1 LKILAEANLARATF
15 ATAVLL
21 VSLLPISSVH
31 PQSDPA
37 PKTAEKSD
45 GIHIY
50 ATPDDSTPPIAALL
64 PGESTT
70 PVGESQGTGG
80 IKWYLIKT
88 KRGVVGWIKLG
99 DSEQSKKVDSFFKSL
114 PRETSAKAV
123 SLPSV
128 SSAAAPRGAIMVP
141 ILMAGGSAIVSVTF
155 NQTISGNLML
165 DTGAS
170 NTVISRRLANL
181 LSLRATGKQ
190 TFHTAGGLISVML
203 TPLQS
208 LKVGEAE
215 VNNLIVAVHD
225 FSPNPRLEGLLGMD
239 FLSRYQ
245 VGLDSQRQVLILAP
259 R

>member
-1 LKILAEANLARATF
+1 LARATF
-15 ATAVLL
+15 VPALLL
-21 VSLLPISSVH
+21 VSLLPISYAR

-37 PKTAEKSD
+37 AETTEKSD

-64 PGESTT
+64 AGESTT
-70 PVGESQGTGG
+70 PVGESQGAGG

-88 KRGVVGWIKLG
+88 KSGVVGWIKQG

-114 PRETSAKAV
+114 PRETSATAV
-123 SLPSV
+123 SLPNV

-181 LSLRATGKQ
+181 LALRVTGKRV
-190 TFHTAGGLISVML
+190 FHTAGGLISVML
-203 TPLQS
+203 APLQS

-215 VNNLIVAVHD
+215 VNNLTVAVHD
-225 FSPNPRLEGLLGMD
+225 FSPNPELEGLLGMD

-245 VGLDSQRQVLILAP
+245 VGLDSQRRVLVLAP

>member
-15 ATAVLL
+15 VTALLL
-21 VSLLPISSVH
+21 VSLLAISFVR
-31 PQSDPA
+31 PQSAPA
-37 PKTAEKSD
+37 AETTEKFD

-50 ATPDDSTPPIAALL
+50 ATPDDSTPPIATLL
-64 PGESTT
+64 AGEGTT
-70 PVGESQGTGG
+70 PVGESQGAGG
-80 IKWYLIKT
+80 TKWYLIKT
-88 KRGVVGWIKLG
+88 KSGVVGWIKQG

-114 PRETSAKAV
+114 PRETSATAV
-123 SLPSV
+123 SLPNV

-141 ILMAGGSAIVSVTF
+141 ILMAGRSAIVSVTF

-190 TFHTAGGLISVML
+190 VFHTAGGLISVML
-203 TPLQS
+203 APLQS

-215 VNNLIVAVHD
+215 ANNLIVAVHD
-225 FSPNPRLEGLLGMD
+225 FSPNPGLEGLLGMD

>member
-15 ATAVLL
+15 ATALLL
-21 VSLLPISSVH
+21 VSLLPISYVH

-37 PKTAEKSD
+37 PETAEKSAD
-45 GIHIY
+45 IHIY

-64 PGESTT
+64 AGESTT
-70 PVGESQGTGG
+70 PLGESQGTGG

-88 KRGVVGWIKLG
+88 KSGVVGWIKQG

-114 PRETSAKAV
+114 PRETSATAV

-155 NQTISGNLML
+155 NQTIRGNLML

-190 TFHTAGGLISVML
+190 VFHTAGGLISVML
-203 TPLQS
+203 APLQS
-208 LKVGEAE
+208 LKVGDAE

-245 VGLDSQRQVLILAP
+245 VGLDSQRQILVLAP